1 MGPLRPPASRSCCLQ
16 VLPVG
21 SAGPGVRR
29 PAAILFDMDGTLADS
44 FEGIERALNTS
55 LREVGL
61 PTRDAAWV
69 RRHVG
74 RGMRELVND
83 AVGPAGTP
91 QILRE
96 VGRRCLATY
105 RHIFPEQTAPLPG
118 AGDVLA
124 WCAAGTGGRVAVVSN
139 KLSDLSREWLQ
150 RFDLDRHVAL
160 VVGPDTF
167 GVRKPDPGA
176 VLPVVSGFG
185 VRPGDALL
193 VGDMEVDAAT
203 GRAAGMPVVGVRQD
217 GTRPGSLR
225 AAGMLAVLFDL
236 RDLPAWL
243 AGNGRGWATITPP

>member
-1 MGPLRPPASRSCCLQ
+1 MGSGGLT
-16 VLPVG
+16 G
-21 SAGPGVRR
+21 RR
-29 PAAILFDMDGTLADS
+29 PGAILFDMDGTLADS

-55 LREVGL
+55 LREMGL

-74 RGMRELVND
+74 RGMRELVSD
-83 AVGPAGTP
+83 AVGPGGSP
-91 QILRE
+91 QLLRE

-118 AGDVLA
+118 ARDVLA
-124 WCAAGTGGRVAVVSN
+124 WCADGTGDRVAVVSN
-139 KLSDLSREWLQ
+139 KLSELSREWLM

-176 VLPVVSGFG
+176 VLPVLSRFG
-185 VRPGDALL
+185 VRPADALL

-203 GRAAGMPVVGVRQD
+203 GRAAGMPVVGVSQI
-217 GTRPGSLR
+217 GTSPDTLR
-225 AAGMLAVLFDL
+225 AAGMLAVLYDL

-243 AGNGRGWATITPP
+243 AGNGSGWATISRQ

>member
-1 MGPLRPPASRSCCLQ
+1 M
-16 VLPVG
+16 G
-21 SAGPGVRR
+21 SAAPVARR

-44 FEGIERALNTS
+44 FDGIQRALNTS
-55 LREVGL
+55 LREMGL
-61 PTRDAAWV
+61 PTRDSAWV

-74 RGMRELVND
+74 RGMRELVSD
-83 AVGPAGTP
+83 AVGRGGSP
-91 QILRE
+91 QVLRE

-118 AGDVLA
+118 AREVLA
-124 WCAAGTGGRVAVVSN
+124 WCCNGTGGRVAVVSN
-139 KLSDLSREWLQ
+139 KLAELSREWLQ

-160 VVGPDTF
+160 VIGPDTF

-176 VLPVVSGFG
+176 VLPVLSRFG
-185 VRPGDALL
+185 VWPGNALL
-193 VGDMEVDAAT
+193 VGDMEIDAAT

-217 GTRPGSLR
+217 GTSPGSLR

-243 AGNGRGWATITPP
+243 AGNGRGWATISPR